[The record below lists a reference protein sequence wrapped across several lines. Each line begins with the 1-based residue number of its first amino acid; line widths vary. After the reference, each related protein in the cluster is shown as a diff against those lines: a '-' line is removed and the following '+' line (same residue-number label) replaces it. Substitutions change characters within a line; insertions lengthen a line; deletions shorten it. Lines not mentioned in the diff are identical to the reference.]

1 MTDKSIEQITDS
13 IVKIFVMIYDLILVS
28 GTAYLV
34 QEHNWSMW
42 TFLLTM
48 CFFLIPRKKESNA
61 S

>member
-1 MTDKSIEQITDS
+1 MKD
-13 IVKIFVMIYDLILVS
+13 VKELVVLLMVILYDVFLIA

-48 CFFLIPRKKESNA
+48 CFFMTARTKDEKDPVQ
-61 S
+61 